1 MKVVASGERT
11 TLVYSRI
18 QPGAELPEHKHPHE
32 QTGYC
37 LEGEAMYRMG
47 NMTFQVKK
55 GHNILVPSNTVRS
68 AKITEK
74 EGSVILEAFSWP
86 KPDLLRGEFTPEKL
100 RVEMIWKTTTRAIT

>member
-55 GHNILVPSNTVRS
+55 DYSILVPANTVYS
-68 AKITEK
+68 VEITGK
-74 EGSVILEAFSWP
+74 E
-86 KPDLLRGEFTPEKL
+86 
-100 RVEMIWKTTTRAIT
+100 